1 MLDKF
6 HELLRQR
13 GRSVT
18 RARTILFQYLQT
30 SGPVSVKQFSDD
42 NLVVADRASL
52 YRTLGLFR
60 QLGVIEERIIGG
72 KRMVELT
79 DAYDSHHHH
88 FTCLHC
94 GALEMLTMPHIEKA
108 LVVLCEAKGL
118 KAQSHTIEIS
128 GSCAACGAKERY
140 YSK

>member
-42 NLVVADRASL
+42 NIAVADRASL
-52 YRTLGLFR
+52 YRTLVLFR
-60 QLGVIEERIIGG
+60 QLGVIEERIIGS

-79 DAYDSHHHH
+79 DNYDSHHHH
-88 FTCLHC
+88 FTCLQC
-94 GALEMLTMPHIEKA
+94 GVSEALTMPHIEKA
-108 LVVLCEAKGL
+108 LAVLCAARGF

-128 GSCAACGAKERY
+128 GLCAACKKQEGL
-140 YSK
+140 